1 IDEMAKNE
9 GLLKRWLKNWYAS
22 THGYTFQMTSIAK
35 RCAPESEISAFVP
48 TMFRNLSDELA
59 DEFSKTPH
67 HHLRHRILERAGTR
81 YELERAPV
89 DPERETEAFQLQGY
103 RTGVSCIPDPM
114 YALGNVYGIEA
125 NWVLETPKLSAQ
137 LRSIGFDAKDTE
149 STDL

>member
-1 IDEMAKNE
+1 AATVWTTLIRAKLARTLKGTSDHDPAKLADVLRADVIELGAYNHPLIDEMAKNE

-67 HHLRHRILERAGTR
+67 HHLRHRILE
-81 YELERAPV
+81 
-89 DPERETEAFQLQGY
+89 
-103 RTGVSCIPDPM
+103 
-114 YALGNVYGIEA
+114 
-125 NWVLETPKLSAQ
+125 
-137 LRSIGFDAKDTE
+137 
-149 STDL
+149 